1 MQTKKKLLNVCGH
14 VCVCLW
20 FVEVIHSLV
29 YDLVCELKFVTFM
42 TEFTWGTIPVLELS
56 DHPGQMIS
64 QSMAIARFLAK
75 RFDLVGGVCK

>member
-14 VCVCLW
+14 VCV
-20 FVEVIHSLV
+20 FVVCGGYSLSG
-29 YDLVCELKFVTFM
+29 LCFSLRIEILTFM

-75 RFDLVGGVCK
+75 RFDLVGGV